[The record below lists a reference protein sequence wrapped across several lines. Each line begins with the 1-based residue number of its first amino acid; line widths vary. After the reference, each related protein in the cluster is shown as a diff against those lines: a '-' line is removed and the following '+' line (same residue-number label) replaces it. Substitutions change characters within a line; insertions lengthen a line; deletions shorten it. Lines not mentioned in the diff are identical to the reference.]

1 MIMNAESSRRPFLS
15 LTRFCLVAIF
25 CTISLAASRLD
36 AQASDPS
43 PVSAKPAK
51 QPYNIVFIICDQ
63 EQFKLLSA
71 PGYELPARQ
80 RLISRGISF
89 RNHYISAAMCSP
101 SRAAFLTGEP
111 PQRNGVFDQMKYAYV
126 PTLNPALPNM
136 GSILKKLGY
145 STAYFG
151 KFEMDKGILA
161 TKDTINYSSALE
173 TYGFD
178 TFAANGDVGSRPDSG
193 YKNDSFTAGEAVRW
207 LRESALKTDKGGKPF
222 FMVASFLNPHDIM
235 YANANLPGENVQE
248 GIDHS
253 ELTSPPNNSL
263 YQRKW
268 SFELPPSRT
277 ESLTDLG
284 MPSALAEYNKGWS
297 EALGFIPS
305 ERADMWQVFNNYYL
319 NMIRDNDT
327 SLQEIVDALDQ
338 ENLWRNTIVILT
350 ADHGEMGGSHGGLR
364 GKGPFAYEENSKV
377 PFIIVHPDYPAG
389 TSDVLTSH
397 LDLLPT
403 MIGFTGLPEAQ
414 RKEAAKGL
422 PGHDFSGRLS
432 QAERTNVHA
441 IRTGVLFNYVAPM
454 TIDAD
459 FCAKCLSGGS
469 GAAAKAAI
477 QLDALKPHLNK
488 RGFLAFAFDGRYK
501 FARYYAP
508 DAFNV
513 PKTIKEIL
521 EYNDV
526 QLFDLRNDPNE
537 VRNLALMPEE
547 NQESLLRMNTL
558 LNDLMAKEVG
568 VNDGS
573 FLPKVIR
580 PKAEAIASEN

>member
-1 MIMNAESSRRPFLS
+1 MNTESTRPRFFS
-15 LTRFCLVAIF
+15 LTPFCLTAIF
-25 CTISLAASRLD
+25 CAISLAPARLV

-43 PVSAKPAK
+43 PGSVKTPK
-51 QPYNIVFIICDQ
+51 QPYNILFIICDQ
-63 EQFKLLSA
+63 EQFKVLSA

-80 RLISRGISF
+80 RLISRGITF
-89 RNHYISAAMCSP
+89 RNHYIASAMCSP
-101 SRAAFLTGEP
+101 SRAAFLTGLP
-111 PQRNGVFDQMKYAYV
+111 PQRNGVFDQMEYSYV

-161 TKDTINYSSALE
+161 TKDTVNYSSALE
-173 TYGFD
+173 PYGFD
-178 TFAANGDVGSRPDSG
+178 AFAANGDVGSSPDSG
-193 YKNDSFTAGEAVRW
+193 YKNDSFTAGQAVRW
-207 LRESALKTDKGGKPF
+207 LRESGLKVDKGGKPF
-222 FMVASFLNPHDIM
+222 FLVASFLNPHDIM
-235 YANANLPGENVQE
+235 YANANLPGESVQK
-248 GIDHS
+248 GIAHS

-268 SFELPPSRT
+268 TFDLPVSLT
-277 ESLTDLG
+277 ESLTAPG
-284 MPSALAEYNKGWS
+284 MPSALAEYHKGWS
-297 EALGFIPS
+297 EALGFIPAD
-305 ERADMWQVFNNYYL
+305 RTDMWQVFNNYYL
-319 NMIRDNDT
+319 NLIRDNDT
-327 SLQEIVDALDQ
+327 ALQQIVDALDE

-403 MIGFTGLPEAQ
+403 MIGLTGLPEAQ
-414 RKEAAKGL
+414 RNEAMKSL
-422 PGHDFSGRLS
+422 PGHDFSGTLS

-441 IRTGVLFNYVAPM
+441 TRTGILFNYVAPL
-454 TIDAD
+454 TIDAE
-459 FCAKCLSGGS
+459 FCSKCVSGGS
-469 GAAAKAAI
+469 GSAAKAGI
-477 QLDALKPHLNK
+477 ELDSLKPHLNK

-513 PKTIKEIL
+513 PKTIKEIFA
-521 EYNDV
+521 YNDV
-526 QLFDLRNDPNE
+526 QLFDLKEDPSE
-537 VRNLALMPEE
+537 MKNLALNPEGNKE
-547 NQESLLRMNTL
+547 ILLRMNAL

-573 FLPKVIR
+573 FLPKIIR
-580 PKAEAIASEN
+580 PKGEIVLGKN

>member
-1 MIMNAESSRRPFLS
+1 MNTKLTPARFSS
-15 LTRFCLVAIF
+15 LTPFYLAAIF
-25 CTISLAASRLD
+25 CAISLVPSRLN
-36 AQASDPS
+36 AEASDPS
-43 PVSAKPAK
+43 PGSEKAVQ
-51 QPYNIVFIICDQ
+51 QPYNILFIICDQ
-63 EQFKLLSA
+63 EQFKVLSA

-80 RLISRGISF
+80 RLISRGITF
-89 RNHYISAAMCSP
+89 TNHYIAAAMCSP
-101 SRAAFLTGEP
+101 SRAAFLTGLP
-111 PQRNGVFDQMKYAYV
+111 PQRNGVFDQMEYSYV

-161 TKDTINYSSALE
+161 TKNTVNYSSALE
-173 TYGFD
+173 PYGFD
-178 TFAANGDVGSRPDSG
+178 AFAANGDVGSSPDSG

-207 LRESALKTDKGGKPF
+207 LRESGLKADKGGKPF

-235 YANANLPGENVQE
+235 YANANLPGENVQK
-248 GIDHS
+248 GIAHS

-263 YQRKW
+263 YQKKW
-268 SFELPPSRT
+268 TFELPPSLA
-277 ESLTDLG
+277 ESLTAPG
-284 MPSALAEYNKGWS
+284 VPSALGEYLKGWS
-297 EALGFIPS
+297 EALGFIPAD
-305 ERADMWQVFNNYYL
+305 RADMWQIFNNYYL
-319 NMIRDNDT
+319 NMIRDNDAA
-327 SLQEIVDALDQ
+327 LQQIIDALD
-338 ENLWRNTIVILT
+338 EEDLWKKTIVILT

-364 GKGPFAYEENSKV
+364 GKGPFAYEQNSKV
-377 PFIIVHPDYPAG
+377 PFIIVDPDYPAG

-403 MIGFTGLPEAQ
+403 LIGLTGLPEAQ

-422 PGHDFSGRLS
+422 PGHDFSGTLS
-432 QAERTNVHA
+432 QAERMNVHA
-441 IRTGVLFNYVAPM
+441 IRDGILFNFVAPL

-459 FCAKCLSGGS
+459 FCSKCVSGGS
-469 GAAAKAAI
+469 GAAAKSGI
-477 QLDALKPHLNK
+477 NLDSLKPHLNK

-513 PKTIKEIL
+513 PKTIKEIF

-526 QLFDLRNDPNE
+526 QLFDLKDDPNE
-537 VRNLALMPEE
+537 MKNLAL
-547 NQESLLRMNTL
+547 NQEGNKEILLRMNAL

-568 VNDGS
+568 VNDGG

-580 PKAEAIASEN
+580 PKTDVIVSKN

>member
-1 MIMNAESSRRPFLS
+1 MNTESTRTRFPFLAPFYLAAICCAISLVPPRLNAE
-15 LTRFCLVAIF
+15 
-25 CTISLAASRLD
+25 ASNT
-36 AQASDPS
+36 S
-43 PVSAKPAK
+43 PGSANPVK
-51 QPYNIVFIICDQ
+51 QPYNILFIVCDQ
-63 EQFKLLSA
+63 EQFKVLSA
-71 PGYELPARQ
+71 PGYEPPARQ
-80 RLISRGISF
+80 RLISRGITF
-89 RNHYISAAMCSP
+89 TNHYIAAAMCSP
-101 SRAAFLTGEP
+101 SRAAFLTGLP
-111 PQRNGVFDQMKYAYV
+111 PQRNGVFDQMEYSYV

-161 TKDTINYSSALE
+161 TKNTVNYSSALE
-173 TYGFD
+173 PYGFD
-178 TFAANGDVGSRPDSG
+178 TFAANGDVGSSPDSG

-207 LRESALKTDKGGKPF
+207 LRESGLKADKGGKPF

-235 YANANLPGENVQE
+235 YANANLPGENVQK
-248 GIDHS
+248 GIAHS

-263 YQRKW
+263 YQKKW
-268 SFELPPSRT
+268 TFELPPSLT
-277 ESLTDLG
+277 ESLTG
-284 MPSALAEYNKGWS
+284 PGVPSAIGEYLKGWS
-297 EALGFIPS
+297 EALGFIPAD
-305 ERADMWQVFNNYYL
+305 RTDMWQVFNNYYL

-327 SLQEIVDALDQ
+327 ALQQVIDALD
-338 ENLWRNTIVILT
+338 EEDLWKNTIVILT

-403 MIGFTGLPEAQ
+403 LMGLTGLPEAQ
-414 RKEAAKGL
+414 RKEAVKGL
-422 PGHDFSGRLS
+422 PGHDFSGTLS

-441 IRTGVLFNYVAPM
+441 IRDGILFNFVAPL

-459 FCAKCLSGGS
+459 FCSKCVSGGS
-469 GAAAKAAI
+469 GAAAKSGI
-477 QLDALKPHLNK
+477 TLDSLKPHLNK

-513 PKTIKEIL
+513 PKTIKEIF
-521 EYNDV
+521 ENNDV
-526 QLFDLRNDPNE
+526 QLFDLKDDPNE
-537 VRNLALMPEE
+537 MKNLAL
-547 NQESLLRMNTL
+547 NQEGNKELLLRMNAL

-568 VNDGS
+568 VNDGG
-573 FLPKVIR
+573 FLPKIIR
-580 PKAEAIASEN
+580 PKTDVIVSKN

>member
-1 MIMNAESSRRPFLS
+1 MNTESTCPRLLS
-15 LTRFCLVAIF
+15 LTPFCLAAVFCGIF
-25 CTISLAASRLD
+25 LLPARLE
-36 AQASDPS
+36 AQAPDPS
-43 PVSAKPAK
+43 SGTARTAK
-51 QPYNIVFIICDQ
+51 QPYNILFIICDQ
-63 EQFKLLSA
+63 EQFKVLSA
-71 PGYELPARQ
+71 PGYEPPARQ
-80 RLISRGISF
+80 RLISRGITF
-89 RNHYISAAMCSP
+89 RNHYIAAAMCSP
-101 SRAAFLTGEP
+101 SRAAFLTGLP
-111 PQRNGVFDQMKYAYV
+111 PQRNGVFDQMEYSYV

-136 GSILKKLGY
+136 GSVLKKLGY

-161 TKDTINYSSALE
+161 TKNTVNYSSALE
-173 TYGFD
+173 PYGFD
-178 TFAANGDVGSRPDSG
+178 TFAANGDVGSKPYSG

-207 LRESALKTDKGGKPF
+207 LRESGLKADKGGKPF

-235 YANANLPGENVQE
+235 YADANLPGEDVQK
-248 GIDHS
+248 GIAHN

-263 YQRKW
+263 YQKQW
-268 SFELPPSRT
+268 TFELPASLT
-277 ESLTDLG
+277 ESLTAPG
-284 MPSALAEYNKGWS
+284 MPSALAEYHKGWS
-297 EALGFIPS
+297 EALGFIPTD
-305 ERADMWQVFNNYYL
+305 RADMWQVFNNYYL
-319 NMIRDNDT
+319 NLIRDNDT
-327 SLQEIVDALDQ
+327 SLQQIIDALD
-338 ENLWRNTIVILT
+338 EEDLWKNTIVILT

-403 MIGFTGLPEAQ
+403 MIGLTGLPEAQ

-422 PGHDFSGRLS
+422 PGHDFSGTLS

-441 IRTGVLFNYVAPM
+441 IRTGILFNFVAPL
-454 TIDAD
+454 TIDAE
-459 FCAKCLSGGS
+459 FCSKCVSGGS
-469 GAAAKAAI
+469 GVAAKSGI

-513 PKTIKEIL
+513 PRTIKEIF
-521 EYNDV
+521 ENNDV
-526 QLFDLRNDPNE
+526 QLFDLKNDPSE
-537 VRNLALMPEE
+537 VKNLALNQEE
-547 NQESLLRMNTL
+547 NQEILLRMNAL

-573 FLPKVIR
+573 FLPKIIR
-580 PKAEAIASEN
+580 PKEETILSKE

>member
-1 MIMNAESSRRPFLS
+1 MPSR
-15 LTRFCLVAIF
+15 V
-25 CTISLAASRLD
+25 D
-36 AQASDPS
+36 AQ
-43 PVSAKPAK
+43 VSRPHPDADKTAK
-51 QPYNIVFIICDQ
+51 QPYNILFIVCDQ
-63 EQFKLLSA
+63 EQFKVLSA

-80 RLISRGISF
+80 RLISRGITF
-89 RNHYISAAMCSP
+89 RNHYIAAAMCSP
-101 SRAAFLTGEP
+101 SRAAFLTGLP
-111 PQRNGVFDQMKYAYV
+111 PQRSGVFDQMEYSYV
-126 PTLNPALPNM
+126 PTLNPAVPNM

-161 TKDTINYSSALE
+161 TKDTVNYSSALE
-173 TYGFD
+173 PYGFD
-178 TFAANGDVGSRPDSG
+178 AFAANGDVGSSPDSG

-207 LRESALKTDKGGKPF
+207 LRESGLKAEKGGKPF

-235 YANANLPGENVQE
+235 YANANLPGENVQK
-248 GIDHS
+248 GLANNA
-253 ELTSPPNNSL
+253 LTSPPNNSL
-263 YQRKW
+263 YQKKW
-268 SFELPPSRT
+268 TFELPASLT
-277 ESLTDLG
+277 ESLTG
-284 MPSALAEYNKGWS
+284 PGIPSALAEYHKGWS
-297 EALGFIPS
+297 EALGFIPTD
-305 ERADMWQVFNNYYL
+305 RPDMWQVFNNYYL
-319 NMIRDNDT
+319 NLIRDNDT
-327 SLQEIVDALDQ
+327 SLQQIIDALDE
-338 ENLWRNTIVILT
+338 ENLWKNTIVVLT

-377 PFIIVHPDYPAG
+377 PFIMVHPDYPAG

-403 MIGFTGLPEAQ
+403 FIGLSGLPEAQ
-414 RKEAAKGL
+414 RKEAVKGL
-422 PGHDFSGRLS
+422 PGHDFSGTLS

-441 IRTGVLFNYVAPM
+441 VRDGILFNYVAPL

-459 FCAKCLSGGS
+459 FCSKFLFGGS
-469 GAAAKAAI
+469 GSASKSGI
-477 QLDALKPHLNK
+477 DLDLLKTHLSK

-508 DAFNV
+508 NAFNV
-513 PKTIKEIL
+513 PKTIKEIF

-526 QLFDLRNDPNE
+526 QLFDLKDDPSE
-537 VRNLALMPEE
+537 MKNLALD
-547 NQESLLRMNTL
+547 QEANKEILLRMNAL

-580 PKAEAIASEN
+580 PKTDVIVSEN